1 MLFKHYVS
9 EYHSLDTGVV
19 QTLYIRIPQSRYWCC
34 LNTMYQNTTVSI
46 LVLFKHYVSEYHS
59 LNIGVVQT
67 LYIRIPVSILV
78 LFKHCIISEYHNLNI
93 SDTFTYF
100 ACLLLLFLL
109 TFEALKG
116 GFQSKRTFKHSQRQ
130 DEPSSSPHLIHNDY
144 ACLITVEKITFT
156 LSLTHTHTHTHGSYL
171 NT

>member
-1 MLFKHYVS
+1 MAGERGRCCLNTMYQNTTVLILVLFKHYVS
-9 EYHSLDTGVV
+9 EY
-19 QTLYIRIPQSRYWCC
+19 QSRYWCC

-100 ACLLLLFLL
+100 ACLLLFLL
-109 TFEALKG
+109 TFKGAFKVKGLSSTLKD
-116 GFQSKRTFKHSQRQ
+116 RMN
-130 DEPSSSPHLIHNDY
+130 PVHLHI
-144 ACLITVEKITFT
+144 
-156 LSLTHTHTHTHGSYL
+156 
-171 NT
+171 